1 MFLGIEIG
9 GTKLQLGIG
18 LGDGALA
25 GCWRGAVAPADG
37 ADGIRRHIQTALPQ
51 LLPCS
56 KTPGP

>member
-25 GCWRGAVAPADG
+25 GLWRGASCLPMGPTAFG
-37 ADGIRRHIQTALPQ
+37 GEYSGIAAILARP
-51 LLPCS
+51 S
-56 KTPGP
+56 